1 MKKMESLF
9 PVNCT
14 KSQTVQGSAPGS
26 CGRRGFLHKGGG
38 QNRKAFSGTDG
49 VHGRKAFSGTDGRP
63 GLIPAACLL
72 SFAIPFLVML
82 GIFII
87 NGVYPFG
94 DGSFMHSDMYHQY
107 VPFLSEMLRKL
118 READG
123 LAYSWNVGIGSN
135 FTALYAYYMASPFNW
150 LVTLFPDQ
158 YLIEFMSY
166 LVVLKV
172 GFCGFA
178 FCWYLT
184 KHFHT
189 RSLLTVPFAVFYAL
203 SGYLAAYNWNVMWL
217 DCIFLFPFIALG
229 LEALVKEGKYKLYCI
244 GLAACILSNYYI
256 SIMVCIFL
264 VLYFLMLLVC
274 EAPSLRRALA
284 ACGRF
289 ALFSALAGGMA
300 AVLLIPEFAALH
312 LTKFSEF
319 NFPSKLTVYFS
330 VLDMLARHSVNVAV
344 ETGLDHW
351 PNIYCGVA
359 VFLLVPLYLANRRI
373 PLREKVCR
381 AGLLG
386 FLLIS
391 FSTNMLNFIWH
402 GMNYPDS
409 LPARQSFLYIFLLL
423 TLCAEGALRIR
434 DCSFKT
440 LGIGFCLSLG
450 LVLFFEKF
458 YAGEEAYPAE
468 AFLLTGVL
476 LCVYAALLYCYRK
489 YSDRTALQ
497 VLAVSL
503 LLVVTAEAAVNTY
516 STSCSTTSRS
526 RYLAGHDSYTALVE
540 RTRQRDPDFY
550 RFEKFSRVTKNDGT
564 LLGYPTASLFS
575 STANG
580 NVQAFYDRMGMSHSK
595 VFYCFDGATPLS
607 SSLLSVRYMFSK
619 SPDEDPDLYTLVD
632 QEGDIYLYECRYSLP
647 VGFMADVE
655 KEGFAAGSMA
665 GAGSTAG
672 AASNDGS
679 GTPGSDGAF
688 LSQPEGEESI
698 AEAFDEF
705 LGNIQDT
712 RTDVLEQA
720 LDQEGGNPL
729 ETQNQMVR
737 ALGIEPP
744 LFDSVLSQPDGGFTN
759 IAVEEAGHYYA
770 YVGSAKVDTMKME
783 SEAGSKSFTKL
794 KYHYIC
800 DLGRHES
807 GDVIS
812 LSSEDSDSLELSV
825 YRLNTDVMDQVIGLL
840 GQETLQV
847 TAFDSTHL
855 EGTIQTGQGGEL
867 ILSIPYEPGWTVL
880 VDGKETQAGLF
891 DDTFIS
897 IFLEP
902 GEHTISLHYRPAGL
916 FLGIGISLL
925 CLAVFAAIL
934 ILERRRRAAAGTAE
948 AAASS

>member
-1 MKKMESLF
+1 MKKLESLF
-9 PVNCT
+9 PLSHINGQPLQSPVQE
-14 KSQTVQGSAPGS
+14 SRALEGQTRKV
-26 CGRRGFLHKGGG
+26 RILRNRGLNERSLRSGG
-38 QNRKAFSGTDG
+38 QS
-49 VHGRKAFSGTDGRP
+49 P
-63 GLIPAACLL
+63 IPAACLL

-107 VPFLSEMLRKL
+107 VPFLSEMLEKL
-118 READG
+118 REGDS
-123 LAYSWNVGIGSN
+123 LAYSWNVGVGSN

-150 LVTLFPDQ
+150 LAVLFPDQ

-166 LVVLKV
+166 LVVVKV

-184 KHFHT
+184 KHFAT

-244 GLAACILSNYYI
+244 SLALCILSNYYI

-264 VLYFLMLLVC
+264 VLYFILLLVC
-274 EAPSLRRALA
+274 SAPSARRALA

-319 NFPSKLTVYFS
+319 DFPSKLTVYFS
-330 VLDMLARHSVNVAV
+330 VLDMLARHCVNVAV

-351 PNIYCGVA
+351 PNIFCGTA
-359 VFLLVPLYLANRRI
+359 VFLLVPLYLASPRI

-381 AGLLG
+381 AGLLA
-386 FLLIS
+386 FLLVS

-434 DCSFKT
+434 DCSFKA
-440 LGIGFCLSLG
+440 LGAAFCFSLG

-458 YAGEEAYPAE
+458 YSGEEAYPTE
-468 AFLLTGVL
+468 TFFLTALL
-476 LCVYAALLYCYRK
+476 LCIYAALLYCYRK
-489 YSDRTALQ
+489 YTDRTALRL
-497 VLAVSL
+497 LAVSL

-526 RYLAGHDSYTALVE
+526 RYLASHDSYTALVE

-550 RFEKFSRVTKNDGT
+550 RFEKSSRVTKNDGT
-564 LLGYPTASLFS
+564 LLSYPTASLFS

-580 NVQAFYDRMGMSHSK
+580 NVQAFYDKMGMSHSK

-607 SSLLSVRYMFSK
+607 SSLLSVRYLFSK

-632 QEGDIYLYECRYSLP
+632 QEGDVYLYECRYRLP
-647 VGFMADVE
+647 VGFLVDVE
-655 KEGFAAGSMA
+655 KEAFAAG
-665 GAGSTAG
+665 
-672 AASNDGS
+672 ASNGSQNAWDDSQDIWDDSQDAPGS
-679 GTPGSDGAF
+679 GDP
-688 LSQPEGEESI
+688 LSASEGGESVM
-698 AEAFDEF
+698 EAFDAF
-705 LGNIQDT
+705 LGNVQDT

-720 LDQEGGNPL
+720 LEYEGGSPL

-737 ALGIEPP
+737 ALGIKAP
-744 LFDSVLSQPDGGFTN
+744 LFLDVSTQADGSFTDVP
-759 IAVEEAGHYYA
+759 VEETGHYYA
-770 YVGSAKVDTMKME
+770 YVGNTKVDTLKME
-783 SEAGSKSFTKL
+783 SEAGSKTFTKL

-800 DLGRHES
+800 DLGPHEA

-812 LSSEDSDSLELSV
+812 LSSEDSDSLDVSV
-825 YRLNTDVMDQVIGLL
+825 YRLDTGVMDQVIGLL
-840 GQETLQV
+840 GRETLQV
-847 TAFDSTHL
+847 TAFTSTSL
-855 EGTIQTGQGGEL
+855 EGTIRTEQGGEL
-867 ILSIPYEPGWTVL
+867 ILSIPYEPGWTVW
-880 VDGKETQAGLF
+880 VDGKETEAGLF

-897 IFLEP
+897 VFLEP
-902 GEHTISLHYRPAGL
+902 GEHAVSMRYRPAGL
-916 FLGIGISLL
+916 SLGIGVSLL

-934 ILERRRRAAAGTAE
+934 LLERRRK
-948 AAASS
+948 S